1 MPLRRIHRRSEDRHW
16 GGEEEEEEANFAPG
30 NRQSL
35 NVTVERVSVGDEIE
49 AEGEEVFD
57 FGPGNPSLEERASD
71 RRAGIRVED
80 LDQSEIDGKEGS
92 EEDEARVP
100 KIRRAPRGP
109 TQIEREQHEA
119 LRLPY
124 RDWCAHCVRGSG
136 ESTPHKRKNLESEEE
151 QQNKIPRMVL
161 NYHFMSTRDAGH
173 GDNLVFGHDGR
184 EYRQH
189 FSQGSGP
196 KGCRRDGVVG
206 VRPQ

>member
-1 MPLRRIHRRSEDRHW
+1 MVSPPNNGVADTCATSADTQEKRRSPL
-16 GGEEEEEEANFAPG
+16 GGEEEEEANFALG
-30 NRQSL
+30 NRLSL
-35 NVTVERVSVGDEIE
+35 NVTVERVSVGGEIY

-71 RRAGIRVED
+71 RRAETGVEN
-80 LDQSEIDGKEGS
+80 LDQSGIDGEEGS
-92 EEDEARVP
+92 EEDEARAP

-136 ESTPHKRKNLESEEE
+136 EKTPHKRKGLESEED

-161 NYHFMSTRDAGH
+161 NYHSMSTRDAEMVII
-173 GDNLVFGHDGR
+173 L
-184 EYRQH
+184 
-189 FSQGSGP
+189 
-196 KGCRRDGVVG
+196 
-206 VRPQ
+206 